1 MKRNKNI
8 ASFLFSASSAGM
20 LSQALMSG
28 ASGTEILK
36 VGKVVKEAKLQKMVV
51 VPTMKY
57 RIMETERKKFKI
69 LVQMIMTMLI
79 LQVWFT

>member
-1 MKRNKNI
+1 
-8 ASFLFSASSAGM
+8 
-20 LSQALMSG
+20 MSG

-69 LVQMIMTMLI
+69 LM
-79 LQVWFT
+79 